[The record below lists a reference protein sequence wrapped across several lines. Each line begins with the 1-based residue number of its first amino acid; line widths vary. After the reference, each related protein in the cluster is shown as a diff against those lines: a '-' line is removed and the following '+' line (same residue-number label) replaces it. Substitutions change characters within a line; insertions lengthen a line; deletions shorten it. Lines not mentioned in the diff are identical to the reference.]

1 MVRQA
6 IACDEQFKR
15 THMEMAKAVTGLDNP
30 NSPAQ
35 LKAWLTEKGMEVDS
49 LSKAAVLDLLESASG
64 EVELT

>member
-1 MVRQA
+1 
-6 IACDEQFKR
+6 
-15 THMEMAKAVTGLDNP
+15 MEMAKAVTGLDNP